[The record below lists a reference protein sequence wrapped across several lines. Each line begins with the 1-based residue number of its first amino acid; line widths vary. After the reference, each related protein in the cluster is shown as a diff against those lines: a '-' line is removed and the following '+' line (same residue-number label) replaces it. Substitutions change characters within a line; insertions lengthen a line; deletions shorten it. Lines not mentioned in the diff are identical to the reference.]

1 MAETIKPPKAEKAP
15 EPDIDKGLARALRT
29 QQAVDMPYLT
39 SKSQLQT
46 QITEAEGRA
55 AQAKQQQDELLA
67 AGEKTGLEKEQQA
80 IRGAQ
85 EEYQQ
90 KIEKE
95 PIPAFIPTKDN
106 VQDIAGLFSLISV
119 LGAVAGKG
127 NAQMALGNMNAM
139 LEGYQKGRADL
150 YKKEA
155 AEFDKNF
162 KAMIKKHEELRKEME
177 DAIKLA
183 PYNKEQAMI
192 DAKIAAV
199 KAGSAIVNAQLDKGY
214 LTNAYNT
221 VNDIQKGI
229 DKAKESYE
237 KQKAKEADI
246 ALKREALYLRLA
258 QSGVRRDEKV
268 LQAIGPA
275 LRNIAEQYPEG
286 TAMSLAG
293 ASPDDKK
300 RVQGAYRA
308 VEESEKVADFVARN
322 PNAVGAL
329 AVAKN
334 FLRVDAIKSL
344 QSEDENAVAAGK
356 SAIIDQQLDEGVQK
370 GQISK
375 DDAEAAKI
383 LQKKLFALALADVQG
398 SGQRG
403 SVYLD
408 RQFQNLYDQ
417 ASRDATLIK
426 IIKERAEENNRNLK
440 TYKLNVERH
449 NNPEQFPLLESR
461 TTEDFIKQRKPSTG
475 IPEVV
480 EKKMAGKPEGT
491 TGEYKNKTY
500 IVRGGK
506 VVEK

>member
-1 MAETIKPPKAEKAP
+1 MAQTIKAPKPEKAP
-15 EPDIDKGLARALRT
+15 KPDIDDGLAKALRT
-29 QQAVDMPYLT
+29 QQAVDMPYIT

-46 QITEAEGRA
+46 QITGAEGRA
-55 AQAKQQQDELLA
+55 AKAKQEQDEMLA
-67 AGEKTGLEKEQQA
+67 TAEKTGTEQEAQA
-80 IRGAQ
+80 VRGAQ
-85 EEYQQ
+85 EAYQGKLQ
-90 KIEKE
+90 AE
-95 PIPAFIPTKDN
+95 PLPAFIPTKDS

-119 LGAVAGKG
+119 IGAVAGKG

-139 LEGYQKGRADL
+139 LEGYQKGRGDL

-162 KAMIKKHEELRKEME
+162 KAMIKKHEEFRKEME
-177 DAIKLA
+177 DAVKLA
-183 PYNKEQAMI
+183 PYDKQQAMI
-192 DAKIAAV
+192 DAKLAAV

-214 LTNAYNT
+214 LMDAYKT
-221 VNDIQKGI
+221 VDELQKGV

-237 KQKAKEADI
+237 KQKAKDADI
-246 ALKREALYLRLA
+246 ALKRELA
-258 QSGVRRDEKV
+258 QARMTQTGERRDEKA
-268 LQAIGPA
+268 LQSIGPA
-275 LRNIAEQYPEG
+275 LRNIAEQYPDG
-286 TAMSLAG
+286 TAMSLIG

-334 FLRVDAIKSL
+334 FLKVDAIKSL
-344 QSEDENAVAAGK
+344 QSEDEATVAASK
-356 SAIIDQQLDEGVQK
+356 AAVIDQQLDAGVQK
-370 GQISK
+370 GEISR
-375 DDAEAAKI
+375 DDAEAAKV

-417 ASRDATLIK
+417 ASRDTTLVK
-426 IIKERAEENNRNLK
+426 IIRERADENNRNLK

-461 TTEDFIKQRKPSTG
+461 TTEDFIKERKPPTG

-500 IVRGGK
+500 IVRGGR